1 MTHSLLNGFGQGRF
15 NPQPK
20 PEKKDKKKPKPI
32 AKNSKKRKEENK
44 EYLTLREVFLIGKI
58 CPITGQKET
67 QVHHKKGRIGKL
79 LTDVRY
85 FLGVSAEGHK
95 WIEEHPEEAKK
106 LGYSLNR
113 LEK

>member
-1 MTHSLLNGFGQGRF
+1 MTTFTKFSGNSKF

-20 PEKKDKKKPKPI
+20 PAPKEKKKQKPI
-32 AKNSKKRKEENK
+32 RKNSIKRTKENK
-44 EYLTLREVFLIGKI
+44 EYLTLREVFLVGKF
-58 CPITGQKET
+58 CPVTGEVAT

-79 LTDVRY
+79 LYDVRY

-113 LEK
+113 LDK